1 MVYNTEQIKAIIPHR
16 EPMLMVDSIE
26 SLDREQGTVTGI
38 KHFTGDELFFPGH
51 FPGNPVVPG
60 VFLIEA
66 LAQTGAVAI
75 LSREEYR
82 GKTGY
87 FASWDKIKFRRKV
100 LPGDTV
106 TLEVKLVKIRGKIV
120 VADGVAYVGSE
131 KAVQGTF
138 TCAIGDG

>member
-1 MVYNTEQIKAIIPHR
+1 MVGVKT
-16 EPMLMVDSIE
+16 
-26 SLDREQGTVTGI
+26 
-38 KHFTGDELFFPGH
+38 FTGEEAFFAGH

-66 LAQTGAVAI
+66 LAQTGAAAI

-100 LPGDTV
+100 LPGETV
-106 TLEVKLVKIRGKIV
+106 TLKVQLVKIRGRMV
-120 VADGVAYVGSE
+120 VADGVAYVGEE
-131 KAVQGTF
+131 KAAQGTF
-138 TCAIGDG
+138 TCAIGD

>member
-1 MVYNTEQIKAIIPHR
+1 MLYDIEQIKQIIPHR
-16 EPMLMVDSIE
+16 DPMLMVDCIE
-26 SLDREQGTVTGI
+26 QLDQEAGTVVGT
-38 KHFTGDELFFPGH
+38 KTFTGEEEFFKGH

-75 LSREEYR
+75 LSREEYL

-106 TLEVKLVKIRGKIV
+106 TLKVQLVKIRGRIV
-120 VADGVAYVGSE
+120 VADGTAYVGEE
-131 KAVQGTF
+131 KAAQGTF
-138 TCAIGDG
+138 TCAIR

>member
-1 MVYNTEQIKAIIPHR
+1 MLYDIEQIKQIIPHR
-16 EPMLMVDSIE
+16 DPMLMVDCIE
-26 SLDREQGTVTGI
+26 QLDQEAGTVVGT
-38 KHFTGDELFFPGH
+38 KTFTGEEEFFKGH

-75 LSREEYR
+75 LSREEYL

-106 TLEVKLVKIRGKIV
+106 TLKVQLVKIRGKIV
-120 VADGVAYVGSE
+120 VADGTAYVGEE
-131 KAVQGTF
+131 KAAQGTF
-138 TCAIGDG
+138 TCAIG

>member
-1 MVYNTEQIKAIIPHR
+1 MLYDIEQIKQIIPHR
-16 EPMLMVDSIE
+16 DSMLMVDCIE
-26 SLDREQGTVTGI
+26 QLDQEAGTVVGT
-38 KHFTGDELFFPGH
+38 KTFTGEEEFFKGH

-75 LSREEYR
+75 LSREEYL

-106 TLEVKLVKIRGKIV
+106 TLKVQLVKFRGRIV
-120 VADGVAYVGSE
+120 VADGTAYVGEE
-131 KAVQGTF
+131 KAAQGTF
-138 TCAIGDG
+138 TCAIG

>member
-1 MVYNTEQIKAIIPHR
+1 MLYDIEQIKQIIPHR
-16 EPMLMVDSIE
+16 DPMLMVDCIE
-26 SLDREQGTVTGI
+26 QLDQEAGTVVGVKT
-38 KHFTGDELFFPGH
+38 FTGDEEFFKGH

-60 VFLIEA
+60 VFLVEA

-75 LSREEYR
+75 LSREEYL

-106 TLEVKLVKIRGKIV
+106 TLKVQLVKIRGKIV
-120 VADGVAYVGSE
+120 VADGTAYVGEE
-131 KAVQGTF
+131 KAAQGTF
-138 TCAIGDG
+138 TCAIG

>member
-1 MVYNTEQIKAIIPHR
+1 MLYDIEQIKQIIPHR
-16 EPMLMVDSIE
+16 DPMLMVDCIE
-26 SLDREQGTVTGI
+26 QLDQEAGTVVGT
-38 KHFTGDELFFPGH
+38 KTFTGEEEFFKGH

-75 LSREEYR
+75 LSREEYL

-100 LPGDTV
+100 LPGDTL
-106 TLEVKLVKIRGKIV
+106 TLKVQLVKIRGKIV
-120 VADGVAYVGSE
+120 VADGVAYVGDE
-131 KAVQGTF
+131 KAAQGTF
-138 TCAIGDG
+138 TCAIGD

>member
-1 MVYNTEQIKAIIPHR
+1 MLYDIEQIKQIIPHR
-16 EPMLMVDSIE
+16 DPMLMVDCIE
-26 SLDREQGTVTGI
+26 QLDQEAGTVVGT
-38 KHFTGDELFFPGH
+38 KTFTGEEEFFKGH

-75 LSREEYR
+75 LSREEYL
-82 GKTGY
+82 GKTVY

-106 TLEVKLVKIRGKIV
+106 TLKVQLVKIRGKIV
-120 VADGVAYVGSE
+120 VADGTAYVGEE
-131 KAVQGTF
+131 KAAQGTF
-138 TCAIGDG
+138 TCAIG

>member
-1 MVYNTEQIKAIIPHR
+1 MLYNIEQIKQIIPHR
-16 EPMLMVDSIE
+16 EPMLMVDAITE
-26 SLDREQGTVTGI
+26 LDQQNGTVVGV
-38 KHFTGDELFFPGH
+38 KRFTGEEEFFKGH

-75 LSREEYR
+75 LSREEYH

-106 TLEVKLVKIRGKIV
+106 TLKVQLIRIRGKIV
-120 VADGVAYVGSE
+120 VADGTAYVGDE
-131 KAVQGTF
+131 KAAQGTF
-138 TCAIGDG
+138 TCAIG

>member
-1 MVYNTEQIKAIIPHR
+1 MLYNIEQIKQIIPHR
-16 EPMLMVDSIE
+16 EPMLMVDAITE
-26 SLDREQGTVTGI
+26 LDQQNGTVVGV
-38 KHFTGDELFFPGH
+38 KQFTGEEEFFKGH

-75 LSREEYR
+75 LSREEYH

-106 TLEVKLVKIRGKIV
+106 TLKVQLIRIRGKIV
-120 VADGVAYVGSE
+120 VADGTAYVGDE
-131 KAVQGTF
+131 KAAQGTF
-138 TCAIGDG
+138 TCAIG

>member
-1 MVYNTEQIKAIIPHR
+1 MLYDIEQIKQIIPHR
-16 EPMLMVDSIE
+16 DPMLMVDCIE
-26 SLDREQGTVTGI
+26 QLDQEAGTVVGI
-38 KHFTGDELFFPGH
+38 KTFTGEEEFFKGH

-66 LAQTGAVAI
+66 LAQTGAFAI
-75 LSREEYR
+75 LSREEYL

-106 TLEVKLVKIRGKIV
+106 TLKVQLVKIRGRIV
-120 VADGVAYVGSE
+120 VADGTAYVGEE
-131 KAVQGTF
+131 KAAQGTF
-138 TCAIGDG
+138 ICAIG

>member
-1 MVYNTEQIKAIIPHR
+1 MLYDIEQIKQIIPHR
-16 EPMLMVDSIE
+16 DPMLMVDCIE
-26 SLDREQGTVTGI
+26 QLDQEAGTVVGT
-38 KHFTGDELFFPGH
+38 KTFTGEEEFFKGH

-75 LSREEYR
+75 LSREEYL

-106 TLEVKLVKIRGKIV
+106 TLKVQLVKIRGKIV
-120 VADGVAYVGSE
+120 VADGTAYVGEE
-131 KAVQGTF
+131 KAAQVTF
-138 TCAIGDG
+138 TCAIG

>member
-1 MVYNTEQIKAIIPHR
+1 MQYTIEQIKQIIPHR
-16 EPMLMVDSIE
+16 EPMLMVDAITE
-26 SLDREQGTVTGI
+26 LDQENGTVTGS
-38 KHFTGDELFFPGH
+38 KTFTGEEAFFQGH

-60 VFLIEA
+60 VFLVEA

-106 TLEVKLVKIRGKIV
+106 TLKVQLVKIRGKIV
-120 VADGVAYVGSE
+120 VADGVAYVGEE
-131 KAVQGTF
+131 KAAQGTF
-138 TCAIGDG
+138 TCAIG

>member
-1 MVYNTEQIKAIIPHR
+1 MLYDIEQIKQIIPHR
-16 EPMLMVDSIE
+16 EPMLMVDCIE
-26 SLDREQGTVTGI
+26 QLDQEAGTVVGVKT
-38 KHFTGDELFFPGH
+38 FTGDEEFFKGH

-75 LSREEYR
+75 LSREEYL

-106 TLEVKLVKIRGKIV
+106 TLKVQLVKIRGKIV
-120 VADGVAYVGSE
+120 VADGTAYVGEE
-131 KAVQGTF
+131 KAAQGTF
-138 TCAIGDG
+138 TCAIG

>member
-1 MVYNTEQIKAIIPHR
+1 MLYNIEQIKQIIPHR
-16 EPMLMVDSIE
+16 EPMLMVDAITE
-26 SLDREQGTVTGI
+26 MDQQNGTVVGV
-38 KHFTGDELFFPGH
+38 KQFTGEEEFFKGH

-106 TLEVKLVKIRGKIV
+106 TLKVQLVRIRGKIV
-120 VADGVAYVGSE
+120 VADGVAYVGDE
-131 KAVQGTF
+131 KAAQGTF
-138 TCAIGDG
+138 TCAIG

>member
-1 MVYNTEQIKAIIPHR
+1 MLYDIEQIKQISPHR
-16 EPMLMVDSIE
+16 DPMLMVDCIE
-26 SLDREQGTVTGI
+26 QLDQEAGTVVGT
-38 KHFTGDELFFPGH
+38 KTFTGEEEFFKGH

-66 LAQTGAVAI
+66 LAQTGAFAI
-75 LSREEYR
+75 LSREEYL

-106 TLEVKLVKIRGKIV
+106 TLKVQLVKIRGRIV
-120 VADGVAYVGSE
+120 VADGTAYVGEE
-131 KAVQGTF
+131 KAAQGTF
-138 TCAIGDG
+138 TCAIG